1 MRAWTR
7 AALGA
12 VVLVAAACTGSN
24 PENEQ
29 TPVVDEVRIGVL
41 APLTGANRV
50 AGQDALRGA
59 QLAAALVNGEE
70 GPVPL
75 LGVTDAGLRGL
86 GGPKIAIV
94 PADTGSDPSTSPARG
109 AAQAA
114 NLVTQERVV
123 GLVGAYD
130 AEVTAAA
137 SQRTERLGVPFVN
150 GDTST
155 GYLTERGLDWFFRTG
170 PTDRMFGEAFFS
182 TLKQEKVRPKR
193 ISILYTTD
201 APGEGLHR
209 VLHNLAPEAD
219 YDEHGMVKFTPGK
232 PNLVPEL
239 TTLRDEKDPE
249 VLFLVTSKGSDAVR
263 ALETMGSMG
272 YRPPEIFAFGGGFSE
287 PQVLQS
293 AGTVGEGLFYSSAW
307 SREVAARNPSAK
319 PIMDRY
325 EGRFGAA
332 MSEVAAGSFT
342 AVLTLAA
349 AIDAAGSVDPKR
361 VRAALIG
368 LDLPGRSTIMP
379 WSGVRF
385 DASHQNARAAGLV
398 EQVVQGG
405 FRVVFPNELAQAQAA

>member
-7 AALGA
+7 VAVGV

-24 PENEQ
+24 SGRKES
-29 TPVVDEVRIGVL
+29 PVSEVRIGLL
-41 APLTGANRV
+41 APLSGPNRA

-75 LGVTDAGLRGL
+75 LGVTNTGLRGL
-86 GGPKIAIV
+86 GGPKMAIV
-94 PADTGSDPSTSPARG
+94 PADTGGDPTLSPARG
-109 AAQAA
+109 AIKAA
-114 NLVTQERVV
+114 NLVTQDRVV

-130 AEVTAAA
+130 TEVTAAA
-137 SQRTERLGVPFVN
+137 SQRTERLEVPFVN

-182 TLKQEKVRPKR
+182 TLRQERVRPKR
-193 ISILYTTD
+193 ITVLYTSD
-201 APGEGLHR
+201 APGEGLHA
-209 VLHNLAPEAD
+209 VLHQLAPEAD
-219 YDEHGMVKFTPGK
+219 YDEHGMVKFAPGK
-232 PNLVPEL
+232 ANLVPEL
-239 TTLRDEKDPE
+239 EVLRNDKKPD
-249 VLFLVTSKGSDAVR
+249 VLFLVTSTGSDAVR
-263 ALETMGSMG
+263 VLRTLNTLG

-293 AGTVGEGLFYSSAW
+293 AGAAGEGLFYSSAW

-325 EGRFGAA
+325 EERFSAA

-349 AIDAAGSVDPKR
+349 AIDTAGSVDPRR
-361 VRAALIG
+361 VRAALLA

-385 DASHQNARAAGLV
+385 NTSHQNALAAGTV

-405 FRVVFPNELAQAQAA
+405 FRVVFPRELAQGR

>member
-7 AALGA
+7 VAVGV

-24 PENEQ
+24 SGRKES
-29 TPVVDEVRIGVL
+29 PVSEVRIGLL
-41 APLTGANRV
+41 APLSGPNRA

-75 LGVTDAGLRGL
+75 LGVTNTGLRGL
-86 GGPKIAIV
+86 GGPKMAIV
-94 PADTGSDPSTSPARG
+94 PADTGGDPRLAPAHG
-109 AAQAA
+109 AIKAA
-114 NLVTQERVV
+114 NLVTQDRVV

-130 AEVTAAA
+130 TEVTAAA

-182 TLKQEKVRPKR
+182 TLRQERVRPKR
-193 ISILYTTD
+193 ITVLYTSD
-201 APGEGLHR
+201 APGEGLHA
-209 VLHNLAPEAD
+209 VLHQLAPEAD
-219 YDEHGMVKFTPGK
+219 YDEHGMVKFEPGK
-232 PNLVPEL
+232 LNLVPEL
-239 TTLRDEKDPE
+239 TEVRDRKRPD
-249 VLFLVTSKGSDAVR
+249 VLFLVTSTGDDAVR
-263 ALETMGSMG
+263 VLRTLNTLG

-293 AGTVGEGLFYSSAW
+293 AGAAGEGLFYSSAW

-325 EGRFGAA
+325 EERFSAA

-349 AIDAAGSVDPKR
+349 AIDTAGSVDPRR
-361 VRAALIG
+361 VRAALLA

-385 DASHQNARAAGLV
+385 NTSHQNALAAGTV

-405 FRVVFPNELAQAQAA
+405 FRVVFPRELAQGR

>member
-7 AALGA
+7 AALGVA
-12 VVLVAAACTGSN
+12 VLAAAACTGSQA
-24 PENEQ
+24 PSEQ
-29 TPVVDEVRIGVL
+29 RTVDEVRIGLLV
-41 APLTGANRV
+41 PLSGANRA

-75 LGVTDAGLRGL
+75 LGVTSNGLRGL
-86 GGPKIAIV
+86 GNPKIAIV
-94 PADTGSDPSTSPARG
+94 PADTGSDPSRSPARG
-109 AAQAA
+109 ATEAA
-114 NLVTQERVV
+114 RLVTQQRVI

-130 AEVTAAA
+130 TEVTAAA

-150 GDTST
+150 GDNSS
-155 GYLTERGLDWFFRTG
+155 GFLTQRGLDWFFRTG

-182 TLKQEKVRPKR
+182 TLRQEKVVPKR
-193 ISILYTTD
+193 ISMLYTTD

-219 YDEHGMVKFTPGK
+219 YDQHGMVKFDAGQRS
-232 PNLVPEL
+232 LVPQLRE
-239 TTLRDEKDPE
+239 LRDKKRPE
-249 VLFLVTSKGSDAVR
+249 VLFLMTSTGSDAVHVLK
-263 ALETMGSMG
+263 AMQAMG
-272 YRPPEIFAFGGGFSE
+272 YRPPQVFDFGSGFSE
-287 PQVLQS
+287 PQVLQA
-293 AGTVGEGLFYSSAW
+293 AGAAAEGLYYSSAW

-325 EGRFGAA
+325 EGRFSAA
-332 MSEVAAGSFT
+332 MSEEAAGSFT

-349 AIDAAGSVDPKR
+349 AIDAAGSVEPER

-385 DASHQNARAAGLV
+385 DASQHQNARAAGTVEQLV
-398 EQVVQGG
+398 EGG
-405 FRVVFPNELAQAQAA
+405 FRVVFPRELAQTGA

>member
-1 MRAWTR
+1 MRVWTR
-7 AALGA
+7 AALGV

-24 PENEQ
+24 PANEQ
-29 TPVVDEVRIGVL
+29 RSVEEVKIGVL
-41 APLTGANRV
+41 APLSGANRA

-94 PADTGSDPSTSPARG
+94 PADTGSDPLRSPARG
-109 AAQAA
+109 ATQAA

-182 TLKQEKVRPKR
+182 TLREEKVRPKR

-201 APGEGLHR
+201 ANGEGLHS

-219 YDEHGMVKFTPGK
+219 YDEHGMVKFAPGK
-232 PNLVPEL
+232 ANLVPEL
-239 TTLRDEKDPE
+239 EVLRNDKKPD
-249 VLFLVTSKGSDAVR
+249 VLFLVTSTGSDAVR
-263 ALETMGSMG
+263 VLETMGDIG

-287 PQVLQS
+287 PQVLQA
-293 AGTVGEGLFYSSAW
+293 AGAAGEGLFYSSAW

-325 EGRFGAA
+325 EGRFSAA

-349 AIDAAGSVDPKR
+349 AIDAAGSVDPQR
-361 VRAALIG
+361 VRTALIG

-385 DASHQNARAAGLV
+385 DTSHQNARAAGTV

-405 FRVVFPNELAQAQAA
+405 FRVVFPNELAQAR

>member
-1 MRAWTR
+1 MRVWTR
-7 AALGA
+7 AALGV

-24 PENEQ
+24 PANEQ
-29 TPVVDEVRIGVL
+29 RSVEEVKIGVL
-41 APLTGANRV
+41 APLSGANRA

-94 PADTGSDPSTSPARG
+94 PADTGSDPLRSPARG
-109 AAQAA
+109 ATQAA

-182 TLKQEKVRPKR
+182 TLREEKVRPKR

-201 APGEGLHR
+201 ANGEGLHS

-219 YDEHGMVKFTPGK
+219 YDEHGMVKFAPGK
-232 PNLVPEL
+232 ANLVPEL
-239 TTLRDEKDPE
+239 EVLRNDKKPD
-249 VLFLVTSKGSDAVR
+249 VLFLVTSTGSDAVR
-263 ALETMGSMG
+263 VLETMGDIG

-287 PQVLQS
+287 PQVLQA
-293 AGTVGEGLFYSSAW
+293 AGAAGEGLFYSSAW

-325 EGRFGAA
+325 EGRFSAA

-349 AIDAAGSVDPKR
+349 AIDAAGSVDPQR
-361 VRAALIG
+361 VRTALIG

-385 DASHQNARAAGLV
+385 DTSHQNARAAGTV

-405 FRVVFPNELAQAQAA
+405 FRVVFPNELAQGR

>member
-7 AALGA
+7 AALGV
-12 VVLVAAACTGSN
+12 VVLVAAACTGSR
-24 PENEQ
+24 PANEQ
-29 TPVVDEVRIGVL
+29 RPVDEVRIGVL
-41 APLTGANRV
+41 APLSGQNSA
-50 AGQDALRGA
+50 AGKDALRGA

-75 LGVTDAGLRGL
+75 LGVTSEGLRGL
-86 GGPKIAIV
+86 GRPKITIV
-94 PADTGSDPSTSPARG
+94 SADTGSDPLRSPARG
-109 AAQAA
+109 ATQAA

-155 GYLTERGLDWFFRTG
+155 GYLTERGLNWFFRTG

-182 TLKQEKVRPKR
+182 TLRQEQVRPKR

-201 APGEGLHR
+201 APGESLHT
-209 VLHNLAPEAD
+209 VLHNLAPGAD
-219 YDEHGMVKFTPGK
+219 YDDHGMVTFEPGQA
-232 PNLVPEL
+232 NLLPEVRE
-239 TTLRDEKDPE
+239 LRDEKQPE
-249 VLFLVTSKGSDAVR
+249 VLFLVTSTGSDAVR
-263 ALETMGSMG
+263 VLKTMSGIG
-272 YRPPEIFAFGGGFSE
+272 YRPPQIFAFGGFSE
-287 PQVLQS
+287 PQVLQA
-293 AGTVGEGLFYSSAW
+293 AGAAGEGLFYSTAW
-307 SREVAARNPSAK
+307 SRQIAARNPSAK

-325 EGRFGAA
+325 EGRFSAA
-332 MSEVAAGSFT
+332 MTEVAAGSFT

-349 AIDAAGSVDPKR
+349 AIDAAGSVDPER

-385 DASHQNARAAGLV
+385 DTSHQNERASGTV
-398 EQVVQGG
+398 EQLFEGG
-405 FRVVFPNELAQAQAA
+405 FRVVFPRELAQTPPS

>member
-7 AALGA
+7 AALGV
-12 VVLVAAACTGSN
+12 VVLVAAACTGSRSAD
-24 PENEQ
+24 EQ
-29 TPVVDEVRIGVL
+29 RPLSEVRIGVL
-41 APLTGANRV
+41 APLSGANQA

-75 LGVTDAGLRGL
+75 LGVTNSGLRGL

-94 PADTGSDPSTSPARG
+94 PADTGSDPLRSPARG
-109 AAQAA
+109 ATQAA
-114 NLVTQERVV
+114 NLVTQEGVV

-130 AEVTAAA
+130 AEVTATA

-182 TLKQEKVRPKR
+182 TLRQEKVRPKR
-193 ISILYTTD
+193 ISVLYTTD

-209 VLHNLAPEAD
+209 VLHQLAPEAD
-219 YDEHGMVKFTPGK
+219 YDEHGMVKFDPGK
-232 PNLVPEL
+232 ANLVPEL
-239 TTLRDEKDPE
+239 EELRDKKQPE
-249 VLFLVTSKGSDAVR
+249 VLFLVTSTGSDALRV
-263 ALETMGSMG
+263 LKTMGDIG

-287 PQVLQS
+287 PQVLQA
-293 AGTVGEGLFYSSAW
+293 AGAVGDGLFYSSAW

-325 EGRFGAA
+325 EGRFSAA
-332 MSEVAAGSFT
+332 MSEVAAGAFT

-349 AIDAAGSVDPKR
+349 AIDAAGSVDPQR

-385 DASHQNARAAGLV
+385 DTSHQNARASGTV
-398 EQVVQGG
+398 EQLVQGG
-405 FRVVFPNELAQAQAA
+405 FRVVFPRELAQAAG

>member
-7 AALGA
+7 AAVGV
-12 VVLVAAACTGSN
+12 VVLMAAACTGSDSGRQ
-24 PENEQ
+24 ENSV
-29 TPVVDEVRIGVL
+29 TEVRIGVL
-41 APLTGANRV
+41 APLSGPNRA

-70 GPVPL
+70 GPVSL
-75 LGVTDAGLRGL
+75 LSVTATGLRGL
-86 GGPKIAIV
+86 GGPKITIV
-94 PADTGSDPSTSPARG
+94 PADTRSDPARG
-109 AAQAA
+109 AQAA
-114 NLVTQERVV
+114 ATLVTREQVV

-130 AEVTAAA
+130 GEVTATA
-137 SQRTERLGVPFVN
+137 SQLTERRGVPFVN

-182 TLKQEKVRPKR
+182 TLRQERVRPKR
-193 ISILYTTD
+193 ITVLYTTD
-201 APGEGLHR
+201 APGEGLHA
-209 VLHNLAPEAD
+209 VLHQLAPEAD
-219 YDEHGMVKFTPGK
+219 YDEHGMVKFAPGTA
-232 PNLVPEL
+232 NLVPAL
-239 TTLRDEKDPE
+239 QKVRDKHHPD
-249 VLFLVTSKGSDAVR
+249 VLFLVTSTGSDAVR
-263 ALETMGSMG
+263 VLKTFDALG

-287 PQVLQS
+287 PQVLQA
-293 AGTVGEGLFYSSAW
+293 AGGVGEGLFYSSAW

-325 EGRFGAA
+325 EGRFSAA

-349 AIDAAGSVDPKR
+349 AIDAAGSVDPQR
-361 VRAALIG
+361 VRAALIA

-385 DASHQNARAAGLV
+385 DTSHQNALAAGTV
-398 EQVVQGG
+398 EQVVQGS
-405 FRVVFPNELAQAQAA
+405 FRVVFPRELAQAAG

>member
-7 AALGA
+7 AALGV
-12 VVLVAAACTGSN
+12 VVLVAAACTGSK
-24 PENEQ
+24 PADEQ
-29 TPVVDEVRIGVL
+29 SPLGEVRIGVL
-41 APLTGANRV
+41 APLSGANRV

-70 GPVPL
+70 GPIPL
-75 LGVTDAGLRGL
+75 LGVTNGGLRGL

-94 PADTGSDPSTSPARG
+94 PADTGSDPLRSPARG
-109 AAQAA
+109 ATQAA
-114 NLVTQERVV
+114 NLVTQEGVV

-130 AEVTAAA
+130 SEVTATA

-150 GDTST
+150 GDNST

-182 TLKQEKVRPKR
+182 ALRQEKVRPKR

-209 VLHNLAPEAD
+209 VLHTLAPEAD
-219 YDEHGMVKFTPGK
+219 YDQHGMVKFNPGK
-232 PNLVPEL
+232 ANLVPEL
-239 TTLRDEKDPE
+239 EELRDKNQPE
-249 VLFLVTSKGSDAVR
+249 VLFLVTSTGSDAVR
-263 ALETMGSMG
+263 VLKTMGDMG

-287 PQVLQS
+287 PQVLQA
-293 AGTVGEGLFYSSAW
+293 AGAAGEGLFYSSAW

-325 EGRFGAA
+325 EGRFSAA

-349 AIDAAGSVDPKR
+349 AIDAAGSVDPQR

-385 DASHQNARAAGLV
+385 DTSHQNARASGTV
-398 EQVVQGG
+398 EQLVQGG
-405 FRVVFPNELAQAQAA
+405 FRVVFPHELAQAG

>member
-1 MRAWTR
+1 MRVWTR
-7 AALGA
+7 AALGV

-24 PENEQ
+24 PANEQ
-29 TPVVDEVRIGVL
+29 RSVEEVRIGVL
-41 APLTGANRV
+41 APLSGANRA

-94 PADTGSDPSTSPARG
+94 PADTGSDPLRSPARG
-109 AAQAA
+109 ATQAA

-182 TLKQEKVRPKR
+182 TLRQEKVRPKR

-201 APGEGLHR
+201 ANGEGLHS

-219 YDEHGMVKFTPGK
+219 YDEHGMVKFAPGK
-232 PNLVPEL
+232 ANLVPEL
-239 TTLRDEKDPE
+239 EVLRNDKKPD
-249 VLFLVTSKGSDAVR
+249 VLFLVTSTGSDAVR
-263 ALETMGSMG
+263 VLETMGDIG

-287 PQVLQS
+287 PQVLQA
-293 AGTVGEGLFYSSAW
+293 AGAAGEGLFYSSAW

-325 EGRFGAA
+325 EGRFSAA

-349 AIDAAGSVDPKR
+349 AIDAAGSVDPQR
-361 VRAALIG
+361 VRTALIG

-385 DASHQNARAAGLV
+385 DTSHQNARAAGTV

-405 FRVVFPNELAQAQAA
+405 FRVVFPNELAQAR

>member
-1 MRAWTR
+1 
-7 AALGA
+7 
-12 VVLVAAACTGSN
+12 
-24 PENEQ
+24 
-29 TPVVDEVRIGVL
+29 VRH
-41 APLTGANRV
+41 P
-50 AGQDALRGA
+50 QPA

-94 PADTGSDPSTSPARG
+94 PADTGSDPVTSPARG

-201 APGEGLHR
+201 TPGEGLHR

-219 YDEHGMVKFTPGK
+219 YDEHGMVKFQPGK

-239 TTLRDEKDPE
+239 TELRDEKDPD
-249 VLFLVTSKGSDAVR
+249 VLFMVTSTGGDAVR
-263 ALETMGSMG
+263 VLETMGSMG
-272 YRPPEIFAFGGGFSE
+272 YRPPQIFAMGGGFSE

-293 AGTVGEGLFYSSAW
+293 VGAAGEGLFYSSAW

-385 DASHQNARAAGLV
+385 DTSHQNARASGLV

-405 FRVVFPNELAQAQAA
+405 FRVVFPNELAQ

>member
-7 AALGA
+7 AALGV
-12 VVLVAAACTGSN
+12 VVLVAAACTGSRSAD
-24 PENEQ
+24 EQ
-29 TPVVDEVRIGVL
+29 SPLGELRIGVL
-41 APLTGANRV
+41 APLSGANRV

-75 LGVTDAGLRGL
+75 LGVTNSGLRRL

-94 PADTGSDPSTSPARG
+94 PADTGSDPLRSPARG
-109 AAQAA
+109 VTQAA

-130 AEVTAAA
+130 PEVTAAA

-182 TLKQEKVRPKR
+182 TLRQEQVRPKR

-219 YDEHGMVKFTPGK
+219 YDEHGMVKFNPGK
-232 PNLVPEL
+232 ANLVPEL
-239 TTLRDEKDPE
+239 QELRDRKRPD
-249 VLFLVTSKGSDAVR
+249 VLFLVTSTGSDAVR
-263 ALETMGSMG
+263 VLKTMGNIG
-272 YRPPEIFAFGGGFSE
+272 YRPPQIFAFGGGFSE
-287 PQVLQS
+287 PQALQA
-293 AGTVGEGLFYSSAW
+293 AGPAGEGLFYSSAW

-325 EGRFGAA
+325 EGRFSAA

-349 AIDAAGSVDPKR
+349 AIDAAGSVDPQR

-385 DASHQNARAAGLV
+385 DTSHQNQRASGTV
-398 EQVVQGG
+398 EQLVQGG
-405 FRVVFPNELAQAQAA
+405 FRVVFPRELAQAAG

>member
-7 AALGA
+7 AALGV
-12 VVLVAAACTGSN
+12 VVLVAAACTGSRSAD
-24 PENEQ
+24 EQ
-29 TPVVDEVRIGVL
+29 RPLSEVRIGVL
-41 APLTGANRV
+41 APLSGANQA

-75 LGVTDAGLRGL
+75 LGVTNSGLRRL

-94 PADTGSDPSTSPARG
+94 PADTGSDPLRSPARG
-109 AAQAA
+109 ATQAA
-114 NLVTQERVV
+114 NLVTQEGVV

-130 AEVTAAA
+130 AEVTATA

-182 TLKQEKVRPKR
+182 TLRQEKVRPKR

-219 YDEHGMVKFTPGK
+219 YDEHGMVKFNPGK
-232 PNLVPEL
+232 ANLVPEL
-239 TTLRDEKDPE
+239 QELRDKKQPE
-249 VLFLVTSKGSDAVR
+249 VLFLVTSTGSDAVR
-263 ALETMGSMG
+263 VLKTMSNIG

-287 PQVLQS
+287 PQVLQA
-293 AGTVGEGLFYSSAW
+293 AGAVGDGLFYSSAW

-325 EGRFGAA
+325 EGRFSAA
-332 MSEVAAGSFT
+332 MSEVAAGAFT

-349 AIDAAGSVDPKR
+349 AIDAAGSVDPQR

-385 DASHQNARAAGLV
+385 DTSHQNARASGTV
-398 EQVVQGG
+398 EQLVQGG
-405 FRVVFPNELAQAQAA
+405 FRVVFPRELAQAAG

>member
-7 AALGA
+7 AALG
-12 VVLVAAACTGSN
+12 VMVLAAAACTGSRA
-24 PENEQ
+24 PSQ
-29 TPVVDEVRIGVL
+29 QRTVDEVRIGLL
-41 APLTGANRV
+41 APLSGANQA
-50 AGQDALRGA
+50 AGQDALHGA

-75 LGVTDAGLRGL
+75 LGVTTNGLRSL
-86 GGPKIAIV
+86 GNPKLAIV
-94 PADTGSDPSTSPARG
+94 PADTGSDPLRSPARG
-109 AAQAA
+109 ATQAA
-114 NLVTQERVV
+114 RLVTQERVA

-155 GYLTERGLDWFFRTG
+155 NYLTQRGLDWFFRTG

-182 TLKQEKVRPKR
+182 TLRQEKVRPKR
-193 ISILYTTD
+193 ISILFTTD

-219 YDEHGMVKFTPGK
+219 YDEHGMVRFNPGQA
-232 PNLVPEL
+232 NIVPEL
-239 TTLRDEKDPE
+239 RELRDEKKPD
-249 VLFLVTSKGSDAVR
+249 VLFLVTSTGSDAVHV
-263 ALETMGSMG
+263 LKTMDAMG
-272 YRPPEIFAFGGGFSE
+272 YRPPQIFAFGGGFSE
-287 PQVLQS
+287 PQVLQA
-293 AGTVGEGLFYSSAW
+293 AGAAGEGLFYSSAW
-307 SREVAARNPSAK
+307 SREVAARTPSAK

-325 EGRFGAA
+325 EGRFSAA

-349 AIDAAGSVDPKR
+349 AIDAAGSIDPQR
-361 VRAALIG
+361 VRTALLG

-385 DASHQNARAAGLV
+385 DTSHQNARAAGTV
-398 EQVVQGG
+398 EQLVQGG
-405 FRVVFPNELAQAQAA
+405 FRVVFPRELAQAR

>member
-1 MRAWTR
+1 MRAWIR
-7 AALGA
+7 AALGV

-24 PENEQ
+24 PGSEQ
-29 TPVVDEVRIGVL
+29 GSVGEVRIGLL
-41 APLTGANRV
+41 APLSGQNRA
-50 AGQDALRGA
+50 AGQDALHGA

-75 LGVTDAGLRGL
+75 LGVTSTGLRGL
-86 GGPKIAIV
+86 GGPKMTIV
-94 PADTGSDPSTSPARG
+94 PADTGSGPLTAPAQG
-109 AAQAA
+109 ATRAA
-114 NLVTQERVV
+114 TLVTQDRVV
-123 GLVGAYD
+123 ALVGAYD
-130 AEVTAAA
+130 GEVTAAA

-182 TLKQEKVRPKR
+182 TLRQEKVRPKR
-193 ISILYTTD
+193 ISVLYTTD

-209 VLHNLAPEAD
+209 VLHQLAPEAD
-219 YDEHGMVKFTPGK
+219 YDEHGMVKFDPGK
-232 PNLVPEL
+232 ANLVPEL
-239 TTLRDEKDPE
+239 EELRDKKQPE
-249 VLFLVTSKGSDAVR
+249 VLFLVTSTGSDALRV
-263 ALETMGSMG
+263 LKTMGDIG

-287 PQVLQS
+287 PQVLQA
-293 AGTVGEGLFYSSAW
+293 AGAAGEGLFYSSAW

-325 EGRFGAA
+325 EGRFSAA

-349 AIDAAGSVDPKR
+349 AIDAAGSVDPQR

-385 DASHQNARAAGLV
+385 DTSHQNARAAGTV

-405 FRVVFPNELAQAQAA
+405 FRVVFPNELAQAR

>member
-1 MRAWTR
+1 MRVWTR
-7 AALGA
+7 AALGV

-24 PENEQ
+24 PANEQ
-29 TPVVDEVRIGVL
+29 RSVEEVRIGVL
-41 APLTGANRV
+41 APLSGANRA

-94 PADTGSDPSTSPARG
+94 PADTGSDPLRSPARG
-109 AAQAA
+109 ATQAA

-170 PTDRMFGEAFFS
+170 PTDRMFGQAFFS
-182 TLKQEKVRPKR
+182 TLRQEKVRPKR

-201 APGEGLHR
+201 ANGEGLHS

-219 YDEHGMVKFTPGK
+219 YDEHGMVKFAPGK
-232 PNLVPEL
+232 ANLVPEL
-239 TTLRDEKDPE
+239 EVLRNDKKPD
-249 VLFLVTSKGSDAVR
+249 VLFLVTSTGSDAVR
-263 ALETMGSMG
+263 VLETMGDIG

-287 PQVLQS
+287 PQALQA
-293 AGTVGEGLFYSSAW
+293 AGAAGEGLFYSSAW

-325 EGRFGAA
+325 EGRFSAA

-349 AIDAAGSVDPKR
+349 AIDAAGSVDPQR
-361 VRAALIG
+361 VRTALIG

-385 DASHQNARAAGLV
+385 DTSHQNARAAGTV

-405 FRVVFPNELAQAQAA
+405 FRVVFPNELAQAR

>member
-7 AALGA
+7 AALGV
-12 VVLVAAACTGSN
+12 VVLVAAACTGSKSAD
-24 PENEQ
+24 EQ
-29 TPVVDEVRIGVL
+29 SPLGEVRIGVL
-41 APLTGANRV
+41 APLSGANQA

-75 LGVTDAGLRGL
+75 LGVTNSGLRGL

-94 PADTGSDPSTSPARG
+94 PADTGSDPLRSPARG
-109 AAQAA
+109 ATQAA
-114 NLVTQERVV
+114 NLVTQEGVV

-130 AEVTAAA
+130 AEVTATA

-182 TLKQEKVRPKR
+182 TLRQEKVRPKR

-219 YDEHGMVKFTPGK
+219 YDEHGMVKFNPGK
-232 PNLVPEL
+232 ANLVPEL
-239 TTLRDEKDPE
+239 QELRDKKQPD
-249 VLFLVTSKGSDAVR
+249 VLFLVTSTGSDAVR
-263 ALETMGSMG
+263 VLKTMGDIG

-287 PQVLQS
+287 PQVLQA
-293 AGTVGEGLFYSSAW
+293 AGAVGDGLFYSSAW

-325 EGRFGAA
+325 EGRFSAA
-332 MSEVAAGSFT
+332 MSEVAAGAFT

-349 AIDAAGSVDPKR
+349 AIDAAGSVDPQR

-385 DASHQNARAAGLV
+385 DTSHQNARASGTV
-398 EQVVQGG
+398 EQLVQGG
-405 FRVVFPNELAQAQAA
+405 FRVVFPRELAQAAG

>member
-1 MRAWTR
+1 MRVWTR
-7 AALGA
+7 AALGV

-24 PENEQ
+24 PANEQ
-29 TPVVDEVRIGVL
+29 RSVEEVRIGVL
-41 APLTGANRV
+41 APLSGANRA

-94 PADTGSDPSTSPARG
+94 PADTGSDPLRSPARG
-109 AAQAA
+109 ATQAA

-182 TLKQEKVRPKR
+182 TLREEKVRPKR

-201 APGEGLHR
+201 ANGEGLHS

-219 YDEHGMVKFTPGK
+219 YDEHGMVKFAPGK
-232 PNLVPEL
+232 ANLVPEL
-239 TTLRDEKDPE
+239 EVLRNDKKPD
-249 VLFLVTSKGSDAVR
+249 VLFLVTSTGSDAVR
-263 ALETMGSMG
+263 VLETMGDIG

-287 PQVLQS
+287 PQVLQA
-293 AGTVGEGLFYSSAW
+293 AGAAGEGLFYSSAW

-325 EGRFGAA
+325 EGRFSAA

-349 AIDAAGSVDPKR
+349 AIDAAGSVDPQR
-361 VRAALIG
+361 VRTALIG

-385 DASHQNARAAGLV
+385 DTSHQNARAAGTV

-405 FRVVFPNELAQAQAA
+405 FRVVFPNELAQAR